1 MATCTTKI
9 SAGLDPSC
17 DALDKIGGVNKT
29 IYAGN
34 LDEITFGEPN
44 EAGYIDDIVMTA
56 SPAAYLYKF
65 IGKTKK
71 NNATSELQVGENSNT
86 WKQAVIAK
94 LYYYFP
100 EDRAAIEALCN
111 ADDLVL
117 IIQTESGLFEVY
129 GWTKGVRCEAATG
142 ANGILIQDDT
152 SMAVTISGDEVAL
165 PKVLQLGAAI
175 PGEADYLTQN
185 IDALDALTA

>member
-29 IYAGN
+29 IYFGN
-34 LDEITFGEPN
+34 LDELTFTLNG
-44 EAGYIDDIVMTA
+44 AGYIDDVILSA
-56 SPAAYLYKF
+56 SPAAFLYKF

-71 NNATSELQVGENSNT
+71 HNSTNELQVGENSNT

-94 LYYYFP
+94 LYFFFP
-100 EDRAAIEALCN
+100 ADRAAIEALCT
-111 ADDLVL
+111 ADDLVAFV
-117 IIQTESGLFEVY
+117 QTESGLFEVLGY
-129 GWTKGVRCEAATG
+129 LKGIRCEAATS

-152 SMAVTISGDEVAL
+152 SMTVTISGEEVAL
-165 PKVLQLGAAI
+165 PKVAVRRCVAW
-175 PGEADYLTQN
+175 
-185 IDALDALTA
+185 